1 MASLPTSSPVFPP
14 LDKFAL
20 WRTFLKCVM
29 QEELDKEYQW
39 GRVRLPYGKKEEERC
54 SLNTLLLY
62 YSILTPFKK
71 SVDTDF

>member
-1 MASLPTSSPVFPP
+1 M
-14 LDKFAL
+14 
-20 WRTFLKCVM
+20 KCVM

-54 SLNTLLLY
+54 FLNTLLLY